1 MTARMSLWEFEKLLK
16 PKAWSMAF
24 KKKISSLRGHVIS
37 SISTL
42 YQVKFRVRK
51 SVPSANPPYNQYHL
65 LSGRFISGLY
75 STSSLPPSKARSETG
90 AKRREVSRWEVQIAF
105 MAKRYAIKS
114 AVQVGGPSLSSSCAV
129 GQGIRVIKRAKLSV
143 HKSVLLRYGLGGRT
157 DGRRMASNAR
167 TTTRAQS
174 EAHTALYP
182 VTIKQAR
189 VSVEHSA
196 T

>member
-1 MTARMSLWEFEKLLK
+1 MLFPRNESL
-16 PKAWSMAF
+16 
-24 KKKISSLRGHVIS
+24 ISSHHN
-37 SISTL
+37 SISENYLFTL
-42 YQVKFRVRK
+42 SLARGGGSTLLEIWPCYTRQRVAID
-51 SVPSANPPYNQYHL
+51 PGM
-65 LSGRFISGLY
+65 GRLGRWVVC
-75 STSSLPPSKARSETG
+75 TSSLPPSKARSETG

-114 AVQVGGPSLSSSCAV
+114 AVPLSSCAV

-189 VSVEHSA
+189 VSGETLSILSPNFPCRDVPKC
-196 T
+196 